1 MDFLTSQIML
11 YVATLMFTFAF
22 RVFVPCLYS
31 FWDLGSRDRVL
42 GLCISLVLL
51 GRADGEKL
59 GLDWDSRSV
68 TVSSCL
74 QTDRYELRE
83 GKGGGGF
90 ASNHSRVEREA
101 LGVSSL

>member
-1 MDFLTSQIML
+1 ML
-11 YVATLMFTFAF
+11 YMATLMFTFAF

-51 GRADGEKL
+51 GRAFGIDGEKL
-59 GLDWDSRSV
+59 SLGWDARSA
-68 TVSSCL
+68 TMSSCL
-74 QTDRYELRE
+74 QTDRYELCE

-90 ASNHSRVEREA
+90 ASNHSRVGREA
-101 LGVSSL
+101 LGFSSL